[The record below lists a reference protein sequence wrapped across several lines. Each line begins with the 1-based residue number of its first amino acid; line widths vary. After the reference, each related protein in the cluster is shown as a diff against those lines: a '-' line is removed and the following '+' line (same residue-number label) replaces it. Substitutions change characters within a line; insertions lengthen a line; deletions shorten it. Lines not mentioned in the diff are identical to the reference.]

1 MIREISTLIAAG
13 SVVHAWLKAAE
24 ATDNA
29 GAAQA
34 TLSIDG
40 SEVAVWASR
49 EPGFRFVSFTAEQ
62 GGQMRIT
69 WDDADTELSAVYAF
83 NPQTVLDDGIRL
95 LLTSAANAFPEPA
108 PQLHFH
114 PPFGWMND
122 PNGLSFFDGRY
133 HLFYQHY
140 PHSLRW
146 GPMHWG
152 HAISCDMIH
161 WTHCPVFLL
170 PEANVAADAKAKGGC
185 FSGSA
190 IPLPA
195 GDGLRVYFTEHQSHR
210 DGDME
215 RQRSVV
221 TRDLIAAQSLA
232 EVPLERPVESAGR
245 GDFRDPYVFQGPDG
259 RWKMLLGTRDK
270 SAAIVLLYDSADGQA
285 AEGWQLVGRLFAD
298 DVHGAA
304 PAECP
309 CMIQVPDADDPER
322 ARWVL
327 VYAVLTSRDTA
338 TARRNLTYVVIGDFD
353 GRNFTP
359 AHTQECTQELD
370 FATDCYAFQAL
381 QSPDG
386 PRGIGWLAN
395 WTDFS
400 KDEDFPTTM
409 TLPRRMLV
417 RGGELHTPPIP
428 ELTGLRGAVL
438 AQGTPA
444 IGETIPLPD
453 VPVELS
459 LDLAYAGAAVE
470 IVFAHETLDLAVLV
484 SEDGLEIRY
493 REPGQSKTPRYL
505 ALQAA
510 PNNLRIFLDRG
521 SIEVFADEGRWV
533 GSKRL
538 ASTAPVVSVRL
549 VATAGDVTRADIWQL
564 DKQNT
569 HGSQKSQW

>member
-13 SVVHAWLKAAE
+13 SVVQAWLKVAE
-24 ATDNA
+24 ANDNA
-29 GAAQA
+29 GAVQA

-40 SEVAVWASR
+40 NEVAVWASR

-62 GGQMRIT
+62 GGQMRIA
-69 WDDADTELSAVYAF
+69 WDDADTELSAIYAF
-83 NPQTVLDDGIRL
+83 EPQTVLDDGIRVL
-95 LLTSAANAFPEPA
+95 HTSPANAFPA
-108 PQLHFH
+108 TVPQLHFR

-152 HAISCDMIH
+152 HAVSRDMIH

-170 PEANVAADAKAKGGC
+170 PEADVAADAKAKGGC

-190 IPLPA
+190 IPLPD

-210 DGDME
+210 EGDME

-221 TRDLIAAQSLA
+221 TRDLIAPQSLA

-245 GDFRDPYVFQGPDG
+245 GDFRDPYVFLGPDG

-285 AEGWQLVGRLFAD
+285 TDGWQLVGRLFAD
-298 DVHGAA
+298 DLHGAA

-309 CMIQVPDADDPER
+309 CMIKVPDADDPGR
-322 ARWVL
+322 SRWVL
-327 VYAVLTSRDTA
+327 IYAVLTSRDKA

-359 AHTQECTQELD
+359 THTQELD

-386 PRGIGWLAN
+386 PRAIGWLAN

-417 RGGELHTPPIP
+417 KGGELHTPPIP
-428 ELTGLRGAVL
+428 ELTGLRGAVME
-438 AQGTPA
+438 QGAPV

-459 LDLAYAGAAVE
+459 LDLAQAGGAVE
-470 IVFAHETLDLAVLV
+470 IVFGHETLDLAVQV
-484 SEDGLEIRY
+484 SADGLEIRY
-493 REPGQSKTPRYL
+493 RESGQCTAPRYI
-505 ALQAA
+505 AAQAA
-510 PNNLRIFLDRG
+510 PRNLRIFLDRG
-521 SIEVFADEGRWV
+521 SIEVFADGGRWV

-538 ASTAPVVSVRL
+538 ASTAPVTSVRL
-549 VATAGDVTRADIWQL
+549 LAKAGNVVRADIWRL
-564 DKQNT
+564 DIQNT
-569 HGSQKSQW
+569 KR